1 MCFLFMKSLLHSRE
15 RRSRLPFLISSPFP
29 TLKRRSTRVSGKPAL
44 LQTRKIAAWG
54 LRASLGLWLLSWN
67 PEEEL
72 GCQASEVG
80 CALPLEAALF
90 THLQPL
96 ELYVWPEFLC
106 SLPCRPC
113 MLTNHCSSVLP
124 TLYDLASVFSGLRI
138 GFWFIE
144 SRFTTI
150 SASPFCFAV
159 SNYSLLFFI
168 PVLLVVILFESLCQC
183 VLGFAGFSLYTESML
198 P

>member
-1 MCFLFMKSLLHSRE
+1 M
-15 RRSRLPFLISSPFP
+15 
-29 TLKRRSTRVSGKPAL
+29 

-54 LRASLGLWLLSWN
+54 VRASLGLWLLSWN

-80 CALPLEAALF
+80 CALPLQAALF

-96 ELYVWPEFLC
+96 ELYEWPEFLC
-106 SLPCRPC
+106 LLPTRHDTTRPC
-113 MLTNHCSSVLP
+113 MLANRCSSVLP

-144 SRFTTI
+144 SRFTTVW
-150 SASPFCFAV
+150 ASPFRSAV
-159 SNYSLLFFI
+159 SSYSLLFFI
-168 PVLLVVILFESLCQC
+168 PVRLVVILFESLRLCAGVGGIFTLHC
-183 VLGFAGFSLYTESML
+183 VGAALGL
-198 P
+198 